1 MNEEKVTSLTT
12 ISLILLKETRL
23 ERGIHQAQLA
33 EKCNKT
39 PSAWGKIETGKTTFT
54 MEMFYCV
61 CSALNT
67 PPSAVMAATERYANL
82 FIQNGWAV
90 LNSQLESEDLLLN
103 EAQEYYRS
111 EGFKVRPPFTFYS
124 GRGMALHGPI
134 YMPNGQIDVN
144 DVFRFALDGAFK
156 EAQIKGPA
164 TLDLDSLL
172 KIL

>member
-1 MNEEKVTSLTT
+1 MNEEKITSLTA

-67 PPSAVMAATERYANL
+67 PPSSVMAAAERYANL

-111 EGFKVRPPFTFYS
+111 EGFKARPPFSLFS
-124 GRGMALHGPI
+124 DRGMALSGPI
-134 YMPNGQIDVN
+134 NMPNGQLDIS
-144 DVFRFALDGAFK
+144 DVFRFALDMEFK
-156 EAQIKGPA
+156 SNQMEKPE
-164 TLDLDSLL
+164 TLDIKSLF
-172 KIL
+172 

>member
-1 MNEEKVTSLTT
+1 MNEEKVTSLTA

-90 LNSQLESEDLLLN
+90 LNSQLESEDLLLS

-111 EGFKVRPPFTFYS
+111 EGFKTRPPFSLFS
-124 GRGMALHGPI
+124 GRGMALNGPI
-134 YMPNGQIDVN
+134 NMPNGQLDIS
-144 DVFRFALDGAFK
+144 DVFRFALDMDFK
-156 EAQIKGPA
+156 SNQMEKPE
-164 TLDLDSLL
+164 TLDINSLF
-172 KIL
+172 KD